1 MPHILVV
8 EDDQFLSAAYK
19 LKLEKEE
26 FTVSLAQDGQEAL
39 DMLQTLTPDLIL
51 LDLVMPIKDGFAV
64 LSDLKESEKLRD
76 IPVIIASNLGQD
88 EEIKRGIAMGAVD
101 YIVKSNTSLEE
112 IVQKIEMIGDNKSG
126 LYMLDNELGARVAA
140 PAVV

>member
-1 MPHILVV
+1 MPNILVV
-8 EDDQFLSAAYK
+8 EDDQFLLAAYK

-88 EEIKRGIAMGAVD
+88 EEIKKEALPWEP
-101 YIVKSNTSLEE
+101 KTTS
-112 IVQKIEMIGDNKSG
+112 
-126 LYMLDNELGARVAA
+126 
-140 PAVV
+140 

>member
-19 LKLEKEE
+19 LKLEKED
-26 FTVSLAQDGQEAL
+26 FAVSLAQDGQEAL
-39 DMLQTLTPDLIL
+39 DILQTLTPDLIL

-101 YIVKSNTSLEE
+101 YIVKSNISLEE
-112 IVQKIEMIGDNKSG
+112 IVRKVNFVLRKD
-126 LYMLDNELGARVAA
+126 
-140 PAVV
+140 

>member
-1 MPHILVV
+1 MLHILVV

-26 FTVSLAQDGQEAL
+26 FIVSLAQDGQEAL

-101 YIVKSNTSLEE
+101 YIVKSNTTLEE
-112 IVQKIEMIGDNKSG
+112 IIQKVNFVLKRD
-126 LYMLDNELGARVAA
+126 
-140 PAVV
+140 

>member
-26 FTVSLAQDGQEAL
+26 FTVSLGQDGQEAL

-112 IVQKIEMIGDNKSG
+112 IVQKINQTLSKS
-126 LYMLDNELGARVAA
+126 
-140 PAVV
+140 

>member
-1 MPHILVV
+1 MLHILVV

-26 FTVSLAQDGQEAL
+26 FIVSLAQDGQEAL
-39 DMLQTLTPDLIL
+39 NMLQTLTPDLIL

-101 YIVKSNTSLEE
+101 YIVKSNTTLEE
-112 IVQKIEMIGDNKSG
+112 IIQKVNFVLKRD
-126 LYMLDNELGARVAA
+126 
-140 PAVV
+140 

>member
-1 MPHILVV
+1 MPHIFVI

-26 FTVSLAQDGQEAL
+26 FKVSLAQDGQEAL
-39 DMLQTLTPDLIL
+39 NMLETFIPDLIL

-88 EEIKRGIAMGAVD
+88 EEIKRGIAMGAAD

-112 IVQKIEMIGDNKSG
+112 VVQKINQILLKG
-126 LYMLDNELGARVAA
+126 
-140 PAVV
+140 

>member
-112 IVQKIEMIGDNKSG
+112 IVQKINQPLSKS
-126 LYMLDNELGARVAA
+126 
-140 PAVV
+140 